1 MSEKIKLDAMQKKV
15 FFVGLLASIFASV
28 MIFFSAAGS
37 YEANIEKKKAEQ
49 NKVEQDKVEQDKV
62 EQDKVEQDKV
72 EQDKAEVLKVPEA
85 SSLESSKVDAVP
97 KSDGGRDYPG
107 EPDSVGP

>member
-15 FFVGLLASIFASV
+15 FLVGLLASIFASV

-49 NKVEQDKVEQDKV
+49 NKVEQDQ
-62 EQDKVEQDKV
+62 VEQDKV

>member
-15 FFVGLLASIFASV
+15 FLVGLLASIFASV

-49 NKVEQDKVEQDKV
+49 KKVEQENVEQ
-62 EQDKVEQDKV
+62 E
-72 EQDKAEVLKVPEA
+72 KAETSLVPKG
-85 SSLESSKVDAVP
+85 SPLEPSKIDTVP
-97 KSDGGRDYPG
+97 KSDGARDYPG

>member
-15 FFVGLLASIFASV
+15 FLVGLLASIFASV

-49 NKVEQDKVEQDKV
+49 N
-62 EQDKVEQDKV
+62 KVEQDKV

>member
-15 FFVGLLASIFASV
+15 FLVGLLASIFASV

-49 NKVEQDKVEQDKV
+49 NKVEQDQV

>member
-15 FFVGLLASIFASV
+15 FLVGLLASIFASV

-49 NKVEQDKVEQDKV
+49 KKVEQENVEQENV
-62 EQDKVEQDKV
+62 EQE
-72 EQDKAEVLKVPEA
+72 KAETSLVPKG
-85 SSLESSKVDAVP
+85 SPLEPSKIDTVP
-97 KSDGGRDYPG
+97 KSDGARDYPG

>member
-62 EQDKVEQDKV
+62 EQDKVEQDK
-72 EQDKAEVLKVPEA
+72 AEVLKVPEA

>member
-1 MSEKIKLDAMQKKV
+1 MQKKV
-15 FFVGLLASIFASV
+15 FLVGLLASIFASV

-49 NKVEQDKVEQDKV
+49 KKVEQENVEQ
-62 EQDKVEQDKV
+62 E
-72 EQDKAEVLKVPEA
+72 KAETSLVPKG
-85 SSLESSKVDAVP
+85 SPLEPSKIDTVP
-97 KSDGGRDYPG
+97 KSDGARDYPG